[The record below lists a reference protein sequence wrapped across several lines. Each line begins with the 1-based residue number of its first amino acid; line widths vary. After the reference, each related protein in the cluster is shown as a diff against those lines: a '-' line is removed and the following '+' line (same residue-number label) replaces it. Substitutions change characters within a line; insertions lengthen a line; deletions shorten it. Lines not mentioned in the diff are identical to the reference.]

1 MEAAA
6 ERARRD
12 GLARLSLSVDEANPA
27 KQLYA
32 RLGWIEY
39 EPDDGNGRMLLTFD
53 S

>member
-1 MEAAA
+1 MGAAA

-12 GLARLSLSVDEANPA
+12 GLARLSLSVDAANPA
-27 KQLYA
+27 KHLYS

-39 EPDDGNGRMLLTFD
+39 EPEDRSGRMLLNFD